1 MMKELRDTSIS
12 RRRSWRQAFTLIELL
27 VVIAIIAVLIALLL
41 PAVQQARESARRTQ
55 CKNNLK
61 QLGLAMHNYHDTH
74 RIFPCNS
81 LDSSAWTGIQHGT
94 QLTMILPFIDQA
106 SFYNALDFTQP
117 NVEGTIIKGAPAYQR
132 VVTAFL
138 CPSYSGPSQR
148 GGDLR
153 AQTNYAPSMGAQ
165 RMDSPNAC
173 QRYSPYGGYNA
184 SGFFGTG
191 PDGHGN
197 TMEIGRLSGIFGRM
211 IPAATIAQVVDGTS
225 NTILMGEVRPDCSDH
240 INNGWMHNNSI
251 WVATTPPINFPTCP
265 ESPALP
271 DQCNRTDTWNTSQ
284 GFKSQHTG
292 GAHFILC
299 DGAVRFLSQNLDYAT
314 YQKLGDRRDGQT
326 VGEY

>member
-1 MMKELRDTSIS
+1 MKELRVTSIS

-61 QLGLAMHNYHDTH
+61 QLGLAMHNYLDTH
-74 RIFPCNS
+74 KIFPCNS

-106 SFYNALDFTQP
+106 SFYNSLDFTQQ
-117 NVEGTIIKGAPAYQR
+117 NVEGTVIKGKPAYAW
-132 VVTAFL
+132 VMSAFL
-138 CPSYSGPSQR
+138 CPSYSGDNGAS
-148 GGDLR
+148 GR
-153 AQTNYAPSMGAQ
+153 AKTNYAPSMGAQ
-165 RMDSPNAC
+165 QMDSRTC
-173 QRYSPYGGYNA
+173 QLYSPYGGYGGG
-184 SGFFGTG
+184 GFFNNGSV
-191 PDGHGN
+191 GHGN
-197 TMEIGRLSGIFGRM
+197 TMSIGQISGIFGRM
-211 IPAATIAQVVDGTS
+211 VPSATMGQITDGTS

-240 INNGWMHNNSI
+240 INNGWMHNNSL

-265 ESPALP
+265 GSPVLP
-271 DQCNRTDTWNTSQ
+271 NQCHQADNWNTSQ

-299 DGAVRFLSQNLDYAT
+299 DGSVRFLSENVDYAT

-326 VGEY
+326 VGEF